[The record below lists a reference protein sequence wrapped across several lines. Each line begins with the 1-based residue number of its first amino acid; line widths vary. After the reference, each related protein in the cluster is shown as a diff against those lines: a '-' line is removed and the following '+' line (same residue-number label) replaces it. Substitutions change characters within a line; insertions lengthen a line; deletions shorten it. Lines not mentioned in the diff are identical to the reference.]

1 MFLDHVTANGYMT
14 VLLINYGMGEYRL
27 APEFQAYSV
36 TPLAWSQKTPEQQ
49 RQHVQKVLKVP
60 LCSSSNQIQPTT
72 RLSISVAECGV
83 SSVAPGFLNQIWHES
98 EIILS
103 HHKVIDLGGGSYCV
117 TEYGKSVNVTIKGG
131 SPTCRC
137 RNSQST
143 AGLCFHILAMVDMIG
158 TLPAF
163 LDGFNKKKGKYSVL
177 TFQKGRAKRP
187 RRRKNKRGRIM
198 WNSLQS

>member
-1 MFLDHVTANGYMT
+1 M
-14 VLLINYGMGEYRL
+14 
-27 APEFQAYSV
+27 
-36 TPLAWSQKTPEQQ
+36 
-49 RQHVQKVLKVP
+49 
-60 LCSSSNQIQPTT
+60 
-72 RLSISVAECGV
+72 
-83 SSVAPGFLNQIWHES
+83 SSVAAGFLNQIWHES

-117 TEYGKSVNVTIKGG
+117 TEFGNSVNVTIKGG

-143 AGLCFHILAMVDMIG
+143 AGLCSHILAVVDTIG

-163 LDGFNKKKGKYSVL
+163 LDGFNKKKGKSRNNYSVL

-187 RRRKNKRGRIM
+187 RRRKNERDRIM

>member
-1 MFLDHVTANGYMT
+1 M
-14 VLLINYGMGEYRL
+14 
-27 APEFQAYSV
+27 
-36 TPLAWSQKTPEQQ
+36 
-49 RQHVQKVLKVP
+49 
-60 LCSSSNQIQPTT
+60 
-72 RLSISVAECGV
+72 
-83 SSVAPGFLNQIWHES
+83 SSVAAGFLNQIWHES

-103 HHKVIDLGGGSYCV
+103 HHKVIDLGAGSYCV
-117 TEYGKSVNVTIKGG
+117 TEFGNSVNVTIKGG

-143 AGLCFHILAMVDMIG
+143 AGLCSHILAVVDTIG

-163 LDGFNKKKGKYSVL
+163 LDGFKVNHATYSVL

-187 RRRKNKRGRIM
+187 RRRKNERDRIM